1 MLTKEQKKIAN
12 HNHYLV
18 HREKI
23 LAKAKVKRDNMT
35 PEKKQKLKDY
45 RNQYVALNRA
55 KVYASTARWRAKNKD
70 KIKEAQKKYKKNA
83 TQRETR
89 QEPAQQVPVHQ
100 EHS

>member
-18 HREKI
+18 HRAKI

-45 RNQYVALNRA
+45 RNQYVALNRE
-55 KVYASTARWRAKNKD
+55 KVYASTARWRAKNQD
-70 KIKEAQKKYKKNA
+70 KIKEAQKKYRENA
-83 TQRETR
+83 TQRVT
-89 QEPAQQVPVHQ
+89 QEQAQLAPAHRVQI
-100 EHS
+100 